1 MSMHE
6 DVLRNRREID
16 QRIREVERVIGKIK
30 DPTSLRIDLKDGS
43 TITLSINV
51 LGRSALDH
59 MLQSAL
65 ADLKKEQIKIEDR
78 IAKWE

>member
-16 QRIREVERVIGKIK
+16 QRIREVERVIVKIK

-43 TITLSINV
+43 TITLSMGV

-65 ADLKKEQIKIEDR
+65 SDMKKEQIKIEDR

>member
-16 QRIREVERVIGKIK
+16 QRIREVERIISKIK

-65 ADLKKEQIKIEDR
+65 SDMKKEQIKIEDR

>member
-6 DVLRNRREID
+6 DVLRNRRELD

-30 DPTSLRIDLKDGS
+30 DPTSLRIDLKDGA
-43 TITLSINV
+43 TITLSINI

-65 ADLKKEQIKIEDR
+65 ADMKKEQIKIEDR

>member
-6 DVLRNRREID
+6 DVLRNRRELD
-16 QRIREVERVIGKIK
+16 QRIREVERVIGRIK
-30 DPTSLRIDLKDGS
+30 DPTCLKIELKDGS
-43 TITLSINV
+43 AIVLSMNV
-51 LGRSALDH
+51 LGRGALDH

-65 ADLKKEQIKIEDR
+65 ADMKAEQIKIEDR

>member
-1 MSMHE
+1 MHE
-6 DVLRNRREID
+6 EVLRSLRDLEM
-16 QRIREVERVIGKIK
+16 RIREVERVIGKVK
-30 DPTSLRIDLKDGS
+30 NPTCLKIELKDGS
-43 TITLSINV
+43 AVVLSMNV

-65 ADLKKEQIKIEDR
+65 ADMKKEQIKIEDR

>member
-16 QRIREVERVIGKIK
+16 QRIREVERVIAKIK
-30 DPTSLRIDLKDGS
+30 DPTSLRIDLKDGA

-65 ADLKKEQIKIEDR
+65 ADMKKEQVKIEDR

>member
-6 DVLRNRREID
+6 EVLRNRRELD

-65 ADLKKEQIKIEDR
+65 SDMKKEQVKIEDR

>member
-1 MSMHE
+1 MSKHE
-6 DVLRNRREID
+6 EVLRSLRELD
-16 QRIREVERVIGKIK
+16 QRIREVERVIAKIK
-30 DPTSLRIDLKDGS
+30 DPTSLRIDLKDGT

-65 ADLKKEQIKIEDR
+65 SDMKKEQIKIEDR

>member
-16 QRIREVERVIGKIK
+16 QRIREVERVIAKIK
-30 DPTSLRIDLKDGS
+30 DPTSLRIDLKDGT
-43 TITLSINV
+43 TIILSINV

-65 ADLKKEQIKIEDR
+65 SDMKKEQIKIEDR

>member
-6 DVLRNRREID
+6 DVLRNRRELD
-16 QRIREVERVIGKIK
+16 QRIREVERVIAKIK

-43 TITLSINV
+43 TITLSMGV

-59 MLQSAL
+59 MLQS
-65 ADLKKEQIKIEDR
+65 DLSDMKKEQIKIEDR

>member
-30 DPTSLRIDLKDGS
+30 DPTSLRIDLKDGT

-65 ADLKKEQIKIEDR
+65 SDMKKEQVKIEDR

>member
-6 DVLRNRREID
+6 EVLRNRRELD

-65 ADLKKEQIKIEDR
+65 ADMKKEQVKIEDR

>member
-16 QRIREVERVIGKIK
+16 QRIREVERIISKIK

-65 ADLKKEQIKIEDR
+65 SDMKKEQVKIEDR

>member
-16 QRIREVERVIGKIK
+16 QRIREVERVIAKIK

-43 TITLSINV
+43 TITLSMGV

-65 ADLKKEQIKIEDR
+65 ADMKKEQVKIEDR

>member
-6 DVLRNRREID
+6 DVLRNRRELD

-43 TITLSINV
+43 TITVSMGV

-65 ADLKKEQIKIEDR
+65 SDMKKEQIKIEDR

>member
-1 MSMHE
+1 MSKHE
-6 DVLRNRREID
+6 EVLRSLRELD
-16 QRIREVERVIGKIK
+16 QRTREVERVIGKIK

-43 TITLSINV
+43 TITVSINV

-65 ADLKKEQIKIEDR
+65 ADMKKEQIKIEDR
-78 IAKWE
+78 VAKWE

>member
-6 DVLRNRREID
+6 EVLRKRRELD
-16 QRIREVERVIGKIK
+16 QRIREIERAIEKVKNPI
-30 DPTSLRIDLKDGS
+30 SVRVDLKDGS
-43 TITLSINV
+43 GVSISINT
-51 LGRSALDH
+51 LGRGALDH

-65 ADLKKEQIKIEDR
+65 SDLKKELTKIEDR

>member
-6 DVLRNRREID
+6 DVLRQRRELD
-16 QRIREVERVIGKIK
+16 QRIREVDRIIGKIK

-43 TITLSINV
+43 TIMLSLNV
-51 LGRSALDH
+51 IGRSALDH

-65 ADLKKEQIKIEDR
+65 SDMKKEQTKIEDR